1 MTSGPVSLP
10 GFSPHGILKARIL
23 DGVAIPSPGNLHD
36 PGIKPGS
43 LVLQAD
49 SLLSESP
56 GKPKLPVYS
65 RYSYISNCVVLN
77 TIYIR

>member
-1 MTSGPVSLP
+1 MTSGTVSLP
-10 GFSPHGILKARIL
+10 GFSLHGILKARIL
-23 DGVAIPSPGNLHD
+23 EGVAIPSPGNLHD

-56 GKPKLPVYS
+56 GTPELPVYS
-65 RYSYISNCVVLN
+65 RYSYISNYVVLN